1 MNNMK
6 TVKVRPLGEN
16 VLIEPEK
23 QEKKTG
29 SGIYLPETASKE
41 KPQQGKVIA
50 VGESK
55 KIEVKKGQKVIYN
68 RYSGTEVEIE
78 SKEYLIVKAEDIV
91 AVLE

>member
-1 MNNMK
+1 MK
-6 TVKVRPLGEN
+6 IIKVRPLGEN
-16 VLIEPEK
+16 VLVEPEK

-29 SGIYLPETASKE
+29 SGIYLPETVSKE
-41 KPQQGKVIA
+41 KPQQGKIIA